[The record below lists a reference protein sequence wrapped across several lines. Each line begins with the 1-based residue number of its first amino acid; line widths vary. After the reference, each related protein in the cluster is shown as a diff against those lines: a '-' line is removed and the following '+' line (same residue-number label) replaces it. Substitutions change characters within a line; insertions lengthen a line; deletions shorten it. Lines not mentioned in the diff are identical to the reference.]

1 MLALA
6 SPLISLPIGEKIVAL
21 ELPLFFCLRCAQ
33 RITQSGFDPVRA
45 PPMQCSVACCFM
57 DRPFPFRS
65 VRATPDP
72 VSSPFEPPTPAHTP
86 PATNINAHSFI
97 QLSIPISPTLTLSS
111 TLHALSS
118 RNHSPAYNLPLLDS
132 TALSRNTAPI
142 AQQIHTICMTNNWS

>member
-6 SPLISLPIGEKIVAL
+6 STLISLPIGEKIVTL
-21 ELPLFFCLRCAQ
+21 ELPLFLFFCVRCALW
-33 RITQSGFDPVRA
+33 ITQSGFDPVRA
-45 PPMQCSVACCFM
+45 PPMQRSVACCFM

-86 PATNINAHSFI
+86 PATNVNAHSFT

-111 TLHALSS
+111 TLHCAQLAQ
-118 RNHSPAYNLPLLDS
+118 SPAGLQS
-132 TALSRNTAPI
+132 TAARQYSSLTQHSANCARDS
-142 AQQIHTICMTNNWS
+142 HDMHD